1 MSDGDL
7 DKSDPASPYKLEK
20 AREKGSVA
28 KSQDVSFLVL
38 LFGLTCLVFGMG
50 DSLTRNLARVLH
62 AALAQAS
69 RTQWDVA
76 MFTALLGTVAEDVML
91 VLAPPLAVIMVLAVV
106 AGVWQVGF
114 TMSAE
119 PLKPDF
125 SRINPAT
132 GFKRLFSMRSI
143 YDLIRSTIK
152 MLVVVLLILAVG
164 DSVLREVVVL
174 SLREPEAI
182 LAYLI
187 HKTGVILAVL
197 TAVLALLALADMAYT
212 RWEFLKKM
220 RMSKR
225 EVKDEHKQREGDP
238 RIKSRLRELRME
250 WLKKGMTMR
259 RVQDAEVLVTNPTH
273 YAVAIAYKRDTM
285 SAPKIVAKGSGDMA
299 ARMRELARQHK
310 VPIVENPPLARSLY
324 RLSQP
329 DDYLPEQHY
338 SEVAKILVWVFAAK
352 ASQAAKVK
360 QTFIQRRSP
369 T

>member
-1 MSDGDL
+1 MSEGDL

-28 KSQDVSFLVL
+28 KSQDVSFLVI

-50 DSLTRNLARVLH
+50 DTLTRNLARVLQ
-62 AALAQAS
+62 ATLAQAA

-76 MFTALLGTVAEDVML
+76 SVSAMLGTVGVDIL
-91 VLAPPLAVIMVLAVV
+91 LILAAPLGVIMIMAIA

-114 TMSAE
+114 TISTQ

-125 SRINPAT
+125 NRINPAT
-132 GFKRLFSMRSI
+132 GLKRLFSMRSV
-143 YDLIRSTIK
+143 YDLIRSSIK
-152 MLVVVLLILAVG
+152 VLVVVVLILAAG
-164 DSVLREVVVL
+164 GTVLRELVL
-174 SLREPEAI
+174 LPLREPAVI

-197 TAVLALLALADMAYT
+197 TALLAVLALGDMAYT
-212 RWEFLKKM
+212 RWEFQRQM

-250 WLKKGMTMR
+250 WLKKGMTMQ
-259 RVQDAEVLVTNPTH
+259 RVKNADVLVTNPTH
-273 YAVAIAYKRDTM
+273 YAVAIAYKRESM

-299 ARMRELARQHK
+299 ARMRELAREHN
-310 VPIVENPPLARSLY
+310 VPIVENPPLARSLF
-324 RLSQP
+324 RLADP
-329 DDYLPEQHY
+329 DDHLPEQHY
-338 SEVAKILVWVFAAK
+338 AEVAKILVWVFAAR
-352 ASQAAKVK
+352 SQQGK
-360 QTFIQRRSP
+360 RP
-369 T
+369 NP